1 MTEEEEDDD
10 DSLKPHL
17 WPNHLPSSSSSS
29 SFSLEGWKDC
39 LDEWKDG
46 WMDGEWLKL
55 YFFTNNRQF
64 FLEHAP
70 L

>member
-1 MTEEEEDDD
+1 
-10 DSLKPHL
+10 
-17 WPNHLPSSSSSS
+17 
-29 SFSLEGWKDC
+29 LEGWKDC